1 MRTTNLKSIVQ
12 GLVIF
17 SVLVGLLLC
26 LNGCKKKP
34 QPDPSDST
42 PASTLH
48 ENTSPSQA
56 TQPIQGTQPTTPT
69 PPTQPSVPDEST
81 SPIENTL
88 PNTCVHIPGAWVVER
103 ISTCTTEGS
112 RYIECTL
119 CKGKVEE
126 EPIPKIAHISS
137 TWITDKPATCT
148 VQGSQHQECT
158 QCKEVLLT
166 ISVFK
171 ADHKTNTINGYNAS
185 ATNNGLTHGYWCKTC
200 GTTVQKQFII
210 PKIGEEGLSYNVNS
224 DKTSCTV
231 TGITS
236 DATEVV
242 IPTTLGGYA
251 VTAIGEKAF
260 ENKANI
266 TAIYIP
272 RSVTSIGANAFGG
285 CTGLSNITY
294 DGTLVQW
301 IVFPKG
307 ANWNANTGNY
317 TIYCTNTSLPK

>member
-1 MRTTNLKSIVQ
+1 MRTTNLKSILQ
-12 GLVIF
+12 GFVII
-17 SVLVGLLLC
+17 SVLAGLLLC

-34 QPDPSDST
+34 RPNPT
-42 PASTLH
+42 ASTAAPTSG
-48 ENTSPSQA
+48 ESTSPSQE
-56 TQPIQGTQPTTPT
+56 TQPTPSTTPTTPT
-69 PPTQPSVPDEST
+69 TPSVPPEST
-81 SPIENTL
+81 SPPEVTV

-126 EPIPKIAHISS
+126 EIIPKIAHIPSA
-137 TWITDKPATCT
+137 WITDTAATCK
-148 VQGSQHQECT
+148 VQGTQHQECT

-166 ISVFK
+166 ISVFTV
-171 ADHKTNTINGYNAS
+171 DHKTNTINGYSTSVAN
-185 ATNNGLTHGYWCKTC
+185 TGLTNGYWCKTC
-200 GTTVQKQFII
+200 GTTVQKQFTI
-210 PKIGEEGLSYNVNS
+210 PKVGAEDLSYTVNS

-231 TGITS
+231 TGVTS
-236 DATEVV
+236 DATEIV

-260 ENKANI
+260 ENKANL

-272 RSVTSIGANAFGG
+272 RSVTSIGVNAFSG
-285 CTGLSNITY
+285 CAGLSNITY

-301 IVFPKG
+301 ILFPKG

-317 TIYCTNTSLPK
+317 TIYCTNTSLSK